1 MAADRHEVRRIDIG
15 DGIYVRVP
23 VPQLAVEEA
32 VASGARPG
40 QTVAPSAAAAAVRP
54 GVRWDVPAAAVP
66 AACAVALIVV
76 VRHGATTRGWMAA
89 GVVAMLVLLGAIDLR
104 WRVIPN
110 RIVLPATAAVL
121 AWQFAFVPDRS
132 LEWIAAALGAAGFLA
147 LPSLIRPGSIGMGDV
162 KLAALLGAALGAA
175 VVDALLLG
183 FLATAPVT
191 LAMLARRGTT
201 ARQATI
207 PLAPFLA
214 LGATVVL
221 LF

>member
-1 MAADRHEVRRIDIG
+1 MPADRHEVRRIDVG

-32 VASGARPG
+32 AASGAGLG
-40 QTVAPSAAAAAVRP
+40 QTSEEAVRS
-54 GVRWDVPAAAVP
+54 GGKWAVPVAAVP
-66 AACAVALIVV
+66 AAGAVAALVLI
-76 VRHGATTRGWMAA
+76 RQGATTRGWMAA
-89 GVVAMLVLLGAIDLR
+89 GVVATLVLLAAIDLR

-132 LEWIAAALGAAGFLA
+132 VEWIAAAIGGAGFLA
-147 LPSLIRPGSIGMGDV
+147 LPSLIRPGAVGMGDV
-162 KLAALLGAALGAA
+162 KLAALLGAALGAN
-175 VVDALLLG
+175 VVAALLLG
-183 FLATAPVT
+183 LLATWPVALT
-191 LAMLARRGTT
+191 MLACRGTA
-201 ARQATI
+201 ARKATI
-207 PLAPFLA
+207 PLGPFLA